1 MPKKHAKMHRNTLR
15 KTLAKALMKL
25 PCCSILS
32 VSNEKVEKVVKP
44 PRKPTN
50 MVIRI
55 SSDMLIRSN
64 NIKDKKPINKDP
76 NTLTS
81 KVP

>member
-1 MPKKHAKMHRNTLR
+1 MPRKHAKMHKNTLR
-15 KTLAKALMKL
+15 NALANALTKL
-25 PCCSILS
+25 PCCNKLN

-50 MVIRI
+50 IVNRS
-55 SSDMLIRSN
+55 SSDTVTRSN

-76 NTLTS
+76 TTLTS